1 MKIFLLAIAFYYY
14 LLYYIQRNHRERFR
28 FLFSKNK
35 NVFSSQVAH
44 LHEYGKR
51 KEKGSNVMNSNFA
64 GAEHP

>member
-51 KEKGSNVMNSNFA
+51 NDMLPLDRTMKKSKSY
-64 GAEHP
+64 